1 MSLKPHQYMGQPSP
15 YENDDDS
22 SLNESD
28 DEQIVAVMSDD
39 RFEQQVK
46 DLIHSIVAGQYTME
60 AALFNIQ
67 QIKHGCSKSND
78 ACQNAILP
86 AVLTEISN
94 LMTEDMK
101 TK

>member
-1 MSLKPHQYMGQPSP
+1 
-15 YENDDDS
+15 
-22 SLNESD
+22 
-28 DEQIVAVMSDD
+28 
-39 RFEQQVK
+39 
-46 DLIHSIVAGQYTME
+46 ME